1 LWAAIEKLSHSKA
14 GTDCVPDN
22 AALCETFDA
31 DKLTQL
37 VGK

>member
-1 LWAAIEKLSHSKA
+1 MNRQPGCVPEDAAISEHF
-14 GTDCVPDN
+14 
-22 AALCETFDA
+22 EA

>member
-1 LWAAIEKLSHSKA
+1 VRKQ
-14 GTDCVPDN
+14 GDCVPED
-22 AALCETFDA
+22 AAVKESFEA